1 LLDLDTIVAR
11 VTPAVAASD
20 TADPVA
26 IRFLLARYAA
36 TGDEALAA
44 VVGGALALGLD
55 HYALAP
61 PADHAEWLLLFGDAA
76 TWSEDRR
83 VHEAV
88 ASLLATI
95 DGRAIAAIEAAL
107 HASAAIGDGARLSSA
122 VDDLERLIGGAYE
135 PGDGVASIDQYAAA
149 SALLTAFDVTGRLPY
164 AMLAE
169 EVVQT
174 ALRRGDA
181 HESAESACG
190 AARVL
195 CRLAALHDDDAYV
208 NAAVVAAGA
217 DYVGTSAQLLDAYEA
232 RALETTRGTA
242 RYGLA
247 LAHWLGLH

>member
-20 TADPVA
+20 IADPVPV
-26 IRFLLARYAA
+26 RFLLARYAA
-36 TGDEALAA
+36 TGDEPLSA
-44 VVGGALALGLD
+44 VVGGALALGLEQ
-55 HYALAP
+55 YSEAP
-61 PADHAEWLLLFGDAA
+61 PGDRAEWLLLFGDAA
-76 TWSEDRR
+76 TWSDDRR
-83 VHEAV
+83 VREAA

-95 DGRAIAAIEAAL
+95 DARAVAAIEAAL

-135 PGDGVASIDQYAAA
+135 PGDGVASVDQYAAA

-181 HESAESACG
+181 HDDAESACG

-195 CRLAALHDDDAYV
+195 CRLAALHGDDVYV

-217 DYVGTSAQLLDAYEA
+217 DYIGASAHLLDEYEA
-232 RALETTRGTA
+232 RALETMRGTA